1 MSGSERR
8 WGRKSGKLTSD
19 CLSLV
24 SVSRK
29 GCFLMRKELAWET
42 KSFDALVHHLEG
54 GEFELMSV
62 EKSAKDLKQQM
73 FSE

>member
-1 MSGSERR
+1 MWEEEQMGGSERL

-42 KSFDALVHHLEG
+42 LG
-54 GEFELMSV
+54 NY
-62 EKSAKDLKQQM
+62 
-73 FSE
+73 